1 MVHNWIMSLF
11 NFFKDLF
18 AKHRSDEATSESVF
32 DHYFFDLKYYTHKD
46 ASIEDLSSLLNIST
60 QKLDQISIEN
70 YACSCELLIN
80 EYRYKHLIGELE
92 SPLNSSLTID
102 SILKLSGYRNNQK
115 FVDYVESKEASA
127 LSIKQS
133 FIK

>member
-1 MVHNWIMSLF
+1 MSLF
-11 NFFKDLF
+11 IFFKNLF
-18 AKHRSDEATSESVF
+18 TKHRLDEATGESVF
-32 DHYFFDLKYYTHKD
+32 DHYFFDLKYYTRKD
-46 ASIEDLSSLLNIST
+46 ASIEDLSHLLNISI
-60 QKLDQISIEN
+60 QKLDQISIEK
-70 YACSCELLIN
+70 YACSFDMLLN
-80 EYRYKHLIGELE
+80 ENRYKHLINELE

-102 SILKLSGYRNNQK
+102 SILKLSGYTSNQK

>member
-1 MVHNWIMSLF
+1 MPLF
-11 NFFKDLF
+11 NLFKDFIIKYRL
-18 AKHRSDEATSESVF
+18 KSCTSKNVF
-32 DHYFFDLKYYTHKD
+32 DHCFFDLKYYLHND

-80 EYRYKHLIGELE
+80 EYRYRHLIGELE

-102 SILKLSGYRNNQK
+102 SILKLSGYKSNQK

-127 LSIKQS
+127 LLIKQS